1 MGLFDFLRSE
11 KRRNNYLESLFGGF
25 GANNKTAVNRDSSLT
40 FSAVYSCVRVIS
52 ESIASLPIQ
61 VYKVEAD
68 GDKKIELTHPIFRL
82 LTRNPNAYMT
92 PYTFL
97 DTLMTNLLLEG
108 NAYFYIERDNSARPI
123 SLIPI
128 NPKDVKVIKHDGTI
142 YYDVKDHEIGV
153 MKEDMLH
160 FFNLSFDGCEGV
172 SVLKAQNIT
181 IATSISSNDTANS
194 YLGNSSNV
202 GGVIKHPGKLSKEAV
217 ERLKNSWNQSYSGS
231 FMAGK
236 TAILEEGMTFEQTK
250 INANDYQLI
259 ETRRFQV
266 EEIARIFKVPLSLI
280 GHLEKAANYSSI
292 EALSIDFVRFTL
304 TPFMVMIEQELNKK
318 LFRENEFGFFTIKL
332 DAKGLLRGDSA
343 SRSAY
348 YREMVG
354 IGALSIN
361 EVRKMEDLNRIGD
374 EGDVHYFP
382 LNYAPIGDTEEN
394 DNADT
399 TETE

>member
-1 MGLFDFLRSE
+1 MGLFDFFRSE
-11 KRRNNYLESLFGGF
+11 KRGDNFLRAVFGGN
-25 GANNKTAVNRDSSLT
+25 GAANRTAVNRDSSLT
-40 FSAVYSCVRVIS
+40 FSAVFSCVRVIS
-52 ESIASLPIQ
+52 ESIASLPIK

-68 GDKKIELTHPIFRL
+68 GDKKDDITHPVFRL
-82 LTRNPNAYMT
+82 LNRYPNGYMT
-92 PYTFL
+92 LYSFL

-108 NAYFYIERDNSARPI
+108 NAYFYIERDNSARPTA
-123 SLIPI
+123 LIPI
-128 NPKDVKVIKHDGTI
+128 NPRDVKVIKHEGTI
-142 YYDVKDHEIGV
+142 IYDIKDFEIGIL
-153 MKEDMLH
+153 KEDMLH

-172 SVLKAQNIT
+172 SVLKAQSTT
-181 IATSISSNDTANS
+181 IATSIASNDTANS
-194 YLGNSSNV
+194 FFGNSSNV

-217 ERLKNSWNQSYSGS
+217 ERLKNSWNQSYSGT

-236 TAILEEGMTFEQTK
+236 TAILEEGMTFEPQK
-250 INANDYQLI
+250 INANDYQLL
-259 ETRRFQV
+259 ESRRFQI
-266 EEIARIFKVPLSLI
+266 EEVARIFKVPLSLI

-304 TPFMVMIEQELNKK
+304 TPYMVMIEQELNKK
-318 LFRENEFGFFTIKL
+318 LFRENEFGLFTIKL

-361 EVRKMEDLNRIGD
+361 EVRRMEDLNRIGD

-382 LNYAPIGDTEEN
+382 LNYAPIGDTDEGAEN
-394 DNADT
+394 D
-399 TETE
+399 E